1 MTVIILPMPPSVNS
15 LWANSKRGGRFRTQK
30 YDSWIMEAGVEIN
43 RQRPPKFVGPVVL
56 KYEFQEPRARKFD
69 LGNREKAA
77 TDLLVS
83 HGIIQADDNT
93 IVRGIDLRWNP
104 EVEGVR
110 VTISSIFNTA
120 DASHDGHMAKTG

>member
-1 MTVIILPMPPSVNS
+1 MTTFILPMPPSVNA

-30 YDSWIMEAGVEIN
+30 YSDWIMEAGAEIN
-43 RQRPPKFVGPVVL
+43 RQRPSKVQGPVSL

-93 IVRGIDLRWNP
+93 IVRSIELKWNP
-104 EVEGVR
+104 DLEGCR
-110 VTISSIFNTA
+110 VTIEPLFRE
-120 DASHDGHMAKTG
+120 G